1 MRHPLGQARE
11 KYALIKE
18 LSGRYTLK
26 MLCETYK
33 ASRAGYY
40 KWADGGM
47 KSEDKKKED
56 DILKKE
62 IKSIHKKSRKSYGRP
77 RMVAALKGLGYQ
89 CGKERVR
96 RLMREESLVGLQK
109 SKFKPYTTDSK
120 HGFKVAPNL
129 LGDYGPITSPNE
141 VWVADITYIKISD
154 GWVYLA
160 AVLDL
165 YSRKIVGWSMSS
177 RIDTS
182 LPLMALRRALKA
194 RGAPGMHHSDR
205 GCQYASDVYQKE
217 LATYAIKA
225 SMSRTGN
232 PYDNATMES
241 FFGTLKI
248 EEVQDRVYKDTQ
260 EARDAVFSYIEA
272 FYNTTRIHT
281 SIGGKAPDHLE
292 NLFFSEQEDES
303 SIIAMSN

>member
-1 MRHPLGQARE
+1 MIR
-11 KYALIKE
+11 K
-18 LSGRYTLK
+18 LSGQYTMK
-26 MLCETYK
+26 MLCETYHV
-33 ASRAGYY
+33 SRTGYR
-40 KWADGGM
+40 KWSEGGT
-47 KSEDKKKED
+47 KSESKKKED
-56 DILKKE
+56 EILKKE
-62 IKSIHKKSRKSYGRP
+62 IRDIHKKSRKSYGRP
-77 RMVAALKGLGYQ
+77 RMVVALRGLGYQ
-89 CGKERVR
+89 CGKARVR
-96 RLMREESLVGLQK
+96 RLMHEEGLAGLQK

-120 HGFKVAPNL
+120 HGFVVAPNL
-129 LGDYGPITSPNE
+129 LGDYGPITTPNE
-141 VWVADITYIKISD
+141 VWVGDITYIKISD

-182 LPLMALRRALKA
+182 LALMALRRALRA
-194 RGAPGMHHSDR
+194 RGAPRMHHSDR
-205 GCQYASDVYQKE
+205 GSQYASDDYQKE
-217 LATYAIKA
+217 LRAYGIKP

-248 EEVQDRVYKDTQ
+248 EEVQGRVYRDAQ

-281 SIGGKAPDHLE
+281 SIGGKSPEHLE
-292 NLFFSEQEDES
+292 SLFFSEQGRKS
-303 SIIAMSN
+303 SVIAMSN

>member
-1 MRHPLGQARE
+1 MIKDMSGQ
-11 KYALIKE
+11 Y
-18 LSGRYTLK
+18 SLK
-26 MLCETYK
+26 SLCETYHV
-33 ASRAGYY
+33 SRNGYY
-40 KWADGGM
+40 KWAGGGV
-47 KSEDKKKED
+47 KSEDKMKAD

-62 IKSIHKKSRKSYGRP
+62 IKNIHKKSRKNYGRP
-77 RMVAALKGLGYQ
+77 RMVLALKALGYQ

-96 RLMREESLVGLQK
+96 RLMGEEGLVGLQK
-109 SKFKPYTTDSK
+109 SKFKPYATNSK
-120 HGFKVAPNL
+120 HGFVVAPNL

-141 VWVADITYIKISD
+141 VWVADITYLKILG

-160 AVLDL
+160 AILDL

-177 RIDTS
+177 RIDAS

-194 RGAPGMHHSDR
+194 RGAPEMHHSDR
-205 GCQYASDVYQKE
+205 GSQYASDVYQKE
-217 LATYAIKA
+217 LAAYAIKA

-248 EEVQDRVYKDTQ
+248 EEVRGRVYRDAQ
-260 EARDAVFSYIEA
+260 EARDAIFSYIEA

-281 SIGGKAPDHLE
+281 SIGGRAPEQLE
-292 NLFFSEQEDES
+292 SLFFSEQGEES
-303 SIIAMSN
+303 TVTAMSN